1 MNRELPSP
9 HATRTITRILRGIAA
24 SAVGVA
30 VLLTMAVPV
39 QADELDD
46 RRSELTSQIARQ
58 SDAVDHASG
67 ELTAANAALVAA
79 RDELGTA
86 ERKLEAAESARRDA
100 QVLDDKRAREL
111 EVAEHKLLQAEADVA
126 AAQAAFDSVDA
137 RTNEE
142 IVVITQQNGPLL
154 KLALLVTDISAAELN
169 QRAQLS
175 TTLFESSALEL
186 DELQSRR
193 FALDAA
199 KASADEAQAAAAEA
213 RQAAAEQLADSQEKE
228 AAADLLR
235 NEVAQ
240 KVAARDAAADEASE
254 QLGLEES
261 RQNALESE
269 SADVDKRIA
278 ERVAAQKAAEE
289 AARKK
294 VAEEAAARRAAS
306 EAASRK
312 AASARSAAA
321 KAKQSTPAK
330 QSAPAKQKTPAT
342 TTNTVQKPAAST
354 SSSGFQRPVNG
365 RLSSPYGMRL
375 HPVLGIRKL
384 HDGTDFAAAC
394 GTPLKAAAAGT
405 VAERYY
411 NAGYGN
417 RLMIDHGKVGGRYV
431 TTGYN
436 HATKYV
442 VSVGQQVSKGQVI
455 GYVGTTGY
463 STGCHLHLMVWE
475 NGSMVNPMSKW
486 FR

>member
-1 MNRELPSP
+1 MNRELP
-9 HATRTITRILRGIAA
+9 TTTRILRGIAA

-30 VLLTMAVPV
+30 VLLSMAVPV

-46 RRSELTSQIARQ
+46 QRSELSSQLANQ
-58 SDAVDHASG
+58 ADAVDHASG
-67 ELTAANAALVAA
+67 ELTAANAALQAA

-86 ERKLEAAESARRDA
+86 ERKLEAAEETRRQA
-100 QVLDDKRAREL
+100 KALDDKRADEL
-111 EVAEHKLLQAEADVA
+111 AAAEHALKQAEADVA

-142 IVVITQQNGPLL
+142 IVVMTQQSGPLL
-154 KLALLVTDISAAELN
+154 QIALLVTDVSAADLN

-175 TTLFESSALEL
+175 TTLFESSALQL

-199 KASADEAQAAAAEA
+199 KASADEAQAKAAEA

-228 AAADLLR
+228 AEADALR
-235 NEVAQ
+235 AEVEQ
-240 KVAARDAAADEASE
+240 KVAARDAAADEASQ
-254 QLGLEES
+254 QLGLEEA
-261 RQNALESE
+261 RQSALEAE
-269 SADVDKRIA
+269 SADVDRRIA

-289 AARKK
+289 AAARQKA
-294 VAEEAAARRAAS
+294 AEEAAARQKAAEEAAARKAAS

-312 AASARSAAA
+312 AAAARSSAARA
-321 KAKQSTPAK
+321 RQSTPVK
-330 QSAPAKQKTPAT
+330 QSSAGKNA
-342 TTNTVQKPAAST
+342 NTVRRPAAST
-354 SSSGFQRPVNG
+354 DSRGFQRPVNG

-384 HDGTDFAAAC
+384 HDGTDFAAGC
-394 GTPLKAAAAGT
+394 GTPIKAAASGT
-405 VAERYY
+405 VAERYF

-436 HATKYV
+436 HATRYV
-442 VSVGQQVSKGQVI
+442 VSVGQKVSKGQVV
-455 GYVGTTGY
+455 GYVGSTGY